1 MRGVL
6 CLPIAIVLALFVASP
21 AGAPGAWTSAGSV
34 TASLPAAHLADAQ
47 RVDASAARSGTGTA
61 TDDGT
66 SPDCAVVTMPL
77 STDTQL
83 PAGAQGVGPGTC
95 LPPARRSLGV
105 STAGTLAMPGEGDSS
120 SATIAGAGSASVS
133 QTIGI
138 TISPGPSLP

>member
-1 MRGVL
+1 VRAVL
-6 CLPIAIVLALFVASP
+6 CLPIAVVLALFVASP

-34 TASLPAAHLADAQ
+34 TAHLPAAHLADAP
-47 RVDASAARSGTGTA
+47 RVDAWSARSGTGSA
-61 TDDGT
+61 HDGT
-66 SPDCAVVTMPL
+66 TSDCAVVTMPL

-95 LPPARRSLGV
+95 LPPARGSLGV